1 MSNYEKLLA
10 KIASEVNADAD
21 AVEIYNKLTTQAK
34 MGDTDSVKLL
44 AELNQYAEERKLRK
58 ELFGV

>member
-10 KIASEVNADAD
+10 KIASEINAEADA
-21 AVEIYNKLTTQAK
+21 AEIYNQLTEQAK
-34 MGDTDSVKLL
+34 MGDADSVKLL

-58 ELFGV
+58 ELFGI

>member
-10 KIASEVNADAD
+10 KIASEINAEAD
-21 AVEIYNKLTTQAK
+21 AVEIYDQLTEQAK
-34 MGDTDSVKLL
+34 KGDADSVKLI

-58 ELFGV
+58 ELFGI